1 MSRWVQKPSIACR
14 VIDGTAI
21 LIRPDSAHVKA
32 LNRTGTRIW
41 EKLAEPS
48 TVEELADDLCA
59 RFAIDRATALADV
72 RAFVDELAA
81 KGLVEAR

>member
-1 MSRWVQKPSIACR
+1 MSRWVQNKSIACR

-41 EKLAEPS
+41 ELLAEPRS
-48 TVEELADDLCA
+48 LEELADDLCG
-59 RFAIDRATALADV
+59 RFEIDRETALADAK
-72 RAFVDELAA
+72 AFLEELRA
-81 KGLVEAR
+81 KGLVDAA